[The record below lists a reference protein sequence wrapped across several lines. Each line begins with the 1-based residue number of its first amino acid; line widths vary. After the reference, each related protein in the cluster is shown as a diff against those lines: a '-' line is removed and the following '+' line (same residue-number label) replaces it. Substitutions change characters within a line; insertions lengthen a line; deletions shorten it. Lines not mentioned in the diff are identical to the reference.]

1 MNTEN
6 GHYYETNM
14 HQENTYIF
22 GEYRGKID
30 KLNYRLGVAMTRFYY
45 NQSGKDKSTE
55 NYSFNPSYRSALCHV
70 RQLLPPL
77 EGKHL

>member
-1 MNTEN
+1 
-6 GHYYETNM
+6 M

-45 NQSGKDKSTE
+45 KSE
-55 NYSFNPSYRSALCHV
+55 RQGQIYRELQFQPEYRSALCHV